1 MYKERKLDIWKA
13 AWFRKHR
20 SSSPARVN
28 QESSSSQVQ
37 IFKLIWCLRGQFILP
52 RFYKASNDVP
62 CMLINLPAKVN
73 ICSSIAHF
81 KYNEF
86 LSNTDL
92 DSDFVFINGI
102 LKY

>member
-1 MYKERKLDIWKA
+1 
-13 AWFRKHR
+13 
-20 SSSPARVN
+20 
-28 QESSSSQVQ
+28 
-37 IFKLIWCLRGQFILP
+37 
-52 RFYKASNDVP
+52 
-62 CMLINLPAKVN
+62 MLINLPAKVN